1 MFSDKCNINTFLL
14 LLLLV
19 LVVAFTDNIFNSL
32 PVLKKL
38 FNDQVNYILVIALV
52 ILITLLDMPCGI
64 ILAFLVLYLS
74 VYMNKN
80 SSMGGSIG
88 DSMGG
93 SMGKSMGGSMGS
105 MSINNNV
112 LPKVRFSDTAT
123 IINNSSQSSSQAS
136 IASDSEFVYN
146 NTKPFPNN
154 NLMPFQPVNQE
165 TINMSKPMLGCSGN
179 TVNTNTTNT
188 NDYMTQVGLPNR
200 DGFDV
205 TGCRYDF
212 KNSPQNL
219 TKYGP
224 PLAQCGTYSGEQS
237 RNCGTVFYPLNA

>member
-1 MFSDKCNINTFLL
+1 MFSDKFNINTFLL

-19 LVVAFTDNIFNSL
+19 LVVAFTDNIFNDL

-80 SSMGGSIG
+80 SSMS
-88 DSMGG
+88 
-93 SMGKSMGGSMGS
+93 KSMGSSMGS
-105 MSINNNV
+105 NMGSPSISIDNNV
-112 LPKVRFSDTAT
+112 VPRVRFSDTAT
-123 IINNSSQSSSQAS
+123 IINSSNQAS

-146 NTKPFPNN
+146 NTNPFPNN
-154 NLMPFQPVNQE
+154 NLMPFQPVTQE
-165 TINMSKPMLGCSGN
+165 IINMSNPNQEMLGCSGN
-179 TVNTNTTNT
+179 AVNTTTQINDQK
-188 NDYMTQVGLPNR
+188 NDYLTQIGLPNR

-219 TKYGP
+219 TNYGP
-224 PLAQCGTYSGEQS
+224 PLAQCATYSGEQT

>member
-1 MFSDKCNINTFLL
+1 MFSDKFNINTFLL

-19 LVVAFTDNIFNSL
+19 LVVAFTDNIFNDL

-74 VYMNKN
+74 VYMNKKGSMSKSMG
-80 SSMGGSIG
+80 SSMGNMGSP
-88 DSMGG
+88 
-93 SMGKSMGGSMGS
+93 S
-105 MSINNNV
+105 MSINNNEP
-112 LPKVRFSDTAT
+112 PKVRFSDTPI
-123 IINNSSQSSSQAS
+123 IINSSNQAS

-146 NTKPFPNN
+146 NTNPFPNN
-154 NLMPFQPVNQE
+154 NLMPFQPVTQE
-165 TINMSKPMLGCSGN
+165 IINMSNPNKQMLACSGN
-179 TVNTNTTNT
+179 AVNTTTQINDQK
-188 NDYMTQVGLPNR
+188 NDYLTQIGLPNR

-212 KNSPQNL
+212 KNSLQNL
-219 TKYGP
+219 TNYGP
-224 PLAQCGTYSGEQS
+224 PLAQCATYSGEQTK
-237 RNCGTVFYPLNA
+237 NCGTVFYPLNA

>member
-80 SSMGGSIG
+80 K
-88 DSMGG
+88 

>member
-80 SSMGGSIG
+80 K
-88 DSMGG
+88 

-105 MSINNNV
+105 IGSMSINNNV
-112 LPKVRFSDTAT
+112 VPKVRFSDTAT
-123 IINNSSQSSSQAS
+123 IINNSSSQSSSQAS

>member
-80 SSMGGSIG
+80 S
-88 DSMGG
+88 

-165 TINMSKPMLGCSGN
+165 TINMSKPMLGCSGK

>member
-19 LVVAFTDNIFNSL
+19 LVVAFTDNIFNNL

-80 SSMGGSIG
+80 KSIG
-88 DSMGG
+88 KSISG
-93 SMGKSMGGSMGS
+93 SMGGSMGS
-105 MSINNNV
+105 MSINNNIV
-112 LPKVRFSDTAT
+112 PKVRFSDTAT
-123 IINNSSQSSSQAS
+123 IINNSSQAS

-146 NTKPFPNN
+146 NTNPFPNN
-154 NLMPFQPVNQE
+154 NLMPFQPVTQE
-165 TINMSKPMLGCSGN
+165 NINMSNPNKQMLGCSGN
-179 TVNTNTTNT
+179 TVNTDNTNT

-224 PLAQCGTYSGEQS
+224 PLSQCATYSGEQT
-237 RNCGTVFYPLNA
+237 RNCGTVSYPLNA

>member
-1 MFSDKCNINTFLL
+1 MVSEKYNSNMFLL
-14 LLLLV
+14 LLLSV
-19 LVVAFTDNIFNSL
+19 LVVAFTDSIFNSL

-80 SSMGGSIG
+80 K
-88 DSMGG
+88 
-93 SMGKSMGGSMGS
+93 SMGKSMGGSMSGSMGSMSS

-112 LPKVRFSDTAT
+112 VPKVRFSDTAT
-123 IINNSSQSSSQAS
+123 IINNSSSQSSSQAS

>member
-80 SSMGGSIG
+80 S
-88 DSMGG
+88 